1 MKLTS
6 VSNMRYPRQIPAT
19 NCRAT
24 KTLVPVIESRG
35 ILRNAS
41 PPLGPALME
50 VSVDL
55 ITIPPPDNSPIDSA
69 HYAQIVQISDSG
81 MGGL

>member
-1 MKLTS
+1 M
-6 VSNMRYPRQIPAT
+6 QA
-19 NCRAT
+19 
-24 KTLVPVIESRG
+24 
-35 ILRNAS
+35 